1 MFINKLTVKGR
12 MYLILALTLFMF
24 MVNAQFAWINL
35 NETKDVGIENSYEI
49 LVNSQKQKIKLASD
63 AAAVLLGH
71 AITNNKGKIDENT
84 LIPEMVRSFRFENDK
99 SGYFFVYKDTVNVAL
114 PTKPDVQ
121 GKDLGQLKDP
131 NGIYLVRELNKLAQ
145 SGGGF
150 LEYIWPWPEPGGGD
164 TPKLGYAT
172 MIPGTQYWIGTG
184 IYLDNLA
191 EVTTEMDLE
200 LTAMVEKRSYYMIG
214 IVGLIYAAITL
225 ISLYII
231 RGIVQALTSLKVSFR
246 DVAEGEG
253 DLTIRVPVN
262 GRDEINDLGFWYNTF
277 LEKLQNIIVKISE
290 NSVSVK
296 NSATELLDISQS
308 MTASSNLTLKKADS
322 VVSHANDMSNNLN
335 SVANSMEKS
344 SDNANIVATAA
355 EQMSTTISEIAMNS
369 EKARSI
375 SDEAVNRAQTA
386 SEQIGEL
393 GKAAEKIGKVT
404 EAITEISEQT
414 NLLALNAT
422 IEAARAGE
430 AGKGFAVVA
439 NEIKALAHQ
448 TADATQDIKL
458 NIDGVQQT
466 TQSTVHSIDEI
477 SKVIN
482 EVNDIV
488 AGIATAVEEQSA
500 ATSEI
505 AENISQ
511 TSSGIQSVNEH
522 VASSSIVAEDI
533 SQEIE
538 EVNDTAAAL
547 SKSSSLVEQRAES
560 LNNRSHQL
568 SDIVNTF
575 KVE

>member
-35 NETKDVGIENSYEI
+35 NKTKDIGIENSYEI
-49 LVNSQKQKIKLASD
+49 LVDSQKQKIKLASD
-63 AAAVLLGH
+63 AAAVLLSH
-71 AITNNKGKIDENT
+71 AIADNNGKRDEKT
-84 LIPEMVRSFRFENDK
+84 LIPEMVKNFRFEDDK
-99 SGYFFVYKDTVNVAL
+99 SGYFFVYEGTVNVAL
-114 PTKPDVQ
+114 PTKPDAQ

-131 NGIYLVRELNKLAQ
+131 NGIYLVRELNKLAEN
-145 SGGGF
+145 GGGF
-150 LEYIWPWPEPGGGD
+150 LEYIWPKPGAGD

-172 MIPGTQYWIGTG
+172 MIPGTDYWIGTG
-184 IYLDNLA
+184 IYLDNL
-191 EVTTEMDLE
+191 EVITAKMDKE
-200 LTAMVEKRSYYMIG
+200 LTAMVETRSYFMIG
-214 IVGLIYAAITL
+214 TVGLIYAAITL

-262 GRDEINDLGFWYNTF
+262 GRDEINDLAYWYNTF

-290 NSVSVK
+290 NSISVE

-308 MTASSNLTLKKADS
+308 MTASSNLTLQKADS
-322 VVSHANDMSNNLN
+322 VVSHANDMSGNLN
-335 SVANSMEKS
+335 SVARSMEES

-355 EQMSTTISEIAMNS
+355 EEMSATISEIAMNS

-375 SDEAVNRAQTA
+375 SDKAVNRAQTA
-386 SEQIGEL
+386 SVQMGEL
-393 GKAAEKIGKVT
+393 GRAAEKIGKVT
-404 EAITEISEQT
+404 ETITEISEQT

-448 TADATQDIKL
+448 TAAATQDIKL

-466 TQSTVHSIDEI
+466 TKSTVHSIDEI
-477 SKVIN
+477 SQVIN

-500 ATSEI
+500 ATNEI
-505 AENISQ
+505 AENISK
-511 TSSGIQSVNEH
+511 TSSGIQDVNEH
-522 VASSSIVAEDI
+522 VANSSIVAEDI
-533 SQEIE
+533 SQEIT
-538 EVNDTAAAL
+538 EVNETAAAL
-547 SKSSSLVEQRAES
+547 SESSNLVEQRAES